1 MRLLEENIGVNF
13 HDPKQWFLGHA
24 SKAQTTKGKNK

>member
-24 SKAQTTKGKNK
+24 SKAQTTKGKSK